1 MPLIIGIVVLVG
13 AFGWLLNTTTGHATK
28 SVELR
33 NFERQAVEKLV
44 LREALQ
50 AAVVNTAI
58 VGGARHLQQDFP
70 EYGLRVHVLSRPE
83 NMTAQPYTL
92 VRLWAT
98 ARPLPGGENGFETN
112 NNLAAAVQYDVIT
125 RLMSTVRF
133 IEKQRS

>member
-1 MPLIIGIVVLVG
+1 MPLIVAILVLVG
-13 AFGWLLNTTTGHATK
+13 SFGLLLNNSLSHATR
-28 SVELR
+28 SVETQSPEKHYV
-33 NFERQAVEKLV
+33 ERHV

-58 VGGARHLQQDFP
+58 EGGARHVQMDFP

-83 NMTAQPYTL
+83 NMTVQPYTL

-98 ARPLPGGENGFETN
+98 ARPLSAVEYGFATN
-112 NNLAAAVQYDVIT
+112 NNLSATAQYDVIT